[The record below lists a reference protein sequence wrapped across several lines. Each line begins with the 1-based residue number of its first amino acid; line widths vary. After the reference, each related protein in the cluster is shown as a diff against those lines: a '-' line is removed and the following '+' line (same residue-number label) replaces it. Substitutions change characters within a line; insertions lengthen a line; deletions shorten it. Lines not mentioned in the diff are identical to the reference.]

1 MVLLRRTWYLFCQPL
16 AFFCFILLMLN
27 GHHSNKQ
34 QPIDETSNNN
44 YIISY
49 RQFIKNHTIQKSFII
64 FYDYYFFNFRIK
76 YYYHSL
82 YQSSVKS

>member
-1 MVLLRRTWYLFCQPL
+1 
-16 AFFCFILLMLN
+16 MLN

-49 RQFIKNHTIQKSFII
+49 RQFIKP
-64 FYDYYFFNFRIK
+64 YYSKVLLFLRLLF
-76 YYYHSL
+76 L
-82 YQSSVKS
+82 